1 MKPRRCEREIAI
13 AVAVAAVLTVTG
25 CSRSLTPAS
34 AYVSDAAANSQPVY
48 VDQATD
54 PSGKGPAAA
63 PCAQPMSGYVPPS
76 YDSRYGVRMV
86 RPASVEVQP
95 RAYGERREVRHG
107 RSTGRSVA
115 IVAGSAGVGAA
126 IGALAGG
133 GKGAGIGALAG
144 GSGGFVYD
152 RMTHNR

>member
-1 MKPRRCEREIAI
+1 
-13 AVAVAAVLTVTG
+13 
-25 CSRSLTPAS
+25 
-34 AYVSDAAANSQPVY
+34 
-48 VDQATD
+48 
-54 PSGKGPAAA
+54 
-63 PCAQPMSGYVPPS
+63 MSGYVPPS